1 MPSPHVPVALGD
13 CSSHGQV
20 PAQHHCV
27 QPFQPVWCESI
38 FHFRQNL
45 GLSICITITTRQSCS
60 VTTSGPGYESSFGS
74 VVMNIDLLS
83 QECVGHSIAFSNAWT
98 SSPASKP
105 LKIGHGRGMCLCT
118 SVIFHHRVHTTSE
131 RCQRIHIWSCFFGGG
146 PKYSVFIQIV
156 SYIETQFVVF
166 ICRLE
171 DYARKTANVAFESC
185 CLGRLQNGHPQS
197 PREPRIETYQDSPE
211 CVLTL
216 YI

>member
-1 MPSPHVPVALGD
+1 VTAPATVRSLHNTIACSHFNRSGASPFFTFDKTWDYLSASQSRLGSHVP
-13 CSSHGQV
+13 S
-20 PAQHHCV
+20 
-27 QPFQPVWCESI
+27 QPVD
-38 FHFRQNL
+38 L
-45 GLSICITITTRQSCS
+45 A
-60 VTTSGPGYESSFGS
+60 SFGF